1 MSLAGRSGLR
11 IRCTMAA
18 TAAAPIFPQ
27 GWWIVSV
34 GRQDFLYQA
43 DKQFA
48 EALKAKGVNV
58 TYKETEGGHFWNI
71 WRNNIHEAAQML
83 FAPRR

>member
-1 MSLAGRSGLR
+1 MDVRVDRPFGQNDARPAR
-11 IRCTMAA
+11 I
-18 TAAAPIFPQ
+18 
-27 GWWIVSV
+27 SV

-48 EALKAKGVNV
+48 DALKAKGVNV

-71 WRNNIHEAAQML
+71 WRNNIHETAQIL
-83 FAPRR
+83 FARRR